1 MTAKLQNK
9 QATMGAYLLG
19 VLELPPEAIIHS
31 FGNLLG
37 VLELPP
43 GPSHIPKPV
52 LEPSQTPGKNL
63 PNLQESNQVHLY

>member
-31 FGNLLG
+31 FGNLFRSANNSFDINFKAT
-37 VLELPP
+37 V
-43 GPSHIPKPV
+43 
-52 LEPSQTPGKNL
+52 Q
-63 PNLQESNQVHLY
+63 